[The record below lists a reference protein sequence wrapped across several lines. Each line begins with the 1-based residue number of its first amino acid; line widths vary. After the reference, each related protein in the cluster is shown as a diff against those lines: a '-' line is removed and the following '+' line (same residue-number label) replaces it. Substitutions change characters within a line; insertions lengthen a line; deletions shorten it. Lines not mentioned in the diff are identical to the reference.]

1 MERRQAEAIRDL
13 QRGTF
18 LALGPAITRRPIAIR
33 IGEVETAARGAGPKL
48 TPLPQISAADMMQ
61 ALLEPADEALPPPL
75 VTAPPPPPAED
86 VIDAIE
92 RADAR
97 PEAEEAPAR
106 IIDVGQVVAD
116 ALRAILEDP
125 DAATR
130 PTASLFQ
137 DFQVRCRMMGV
148 HRAPLDASRFA
159 RRLAAARAGLFEGE
173 TEEWAPAI
181 RAARGLPDDM
191 LGAFL
196 FIARAAR
203 NGDPCPTDE
212 DVARVYGTTSIGRA
226 RRVLSYIEERNI
238 LVTRTDLSGRRSIT
252 IPELGWTT
260 QPAAG
265 A

>member
-1 MERRQAEAIRDL
+1 
-13 QRGTF
+13 
-18 LALGPAITRRPIAIR
+18 
-33 IGEVETAARGAGPKL
+33 
-48 TPLPQISAADMMQ
+48 
-61 ALLEPADEALPPPL
+61 
-75 VTAPPPPPAED
+75 
-86 VIDAIE
+86 
-92 RADAR
+92 
-97 PEAEEAPAR
+97 
-106 IIDVGQVVAD
+106 
-116 ALRAILEDP
+116 
-125 DAATR
+125 
-130 PTASLFQ
+130 
-137 DFQVRCRMMGV
+137 
-148 HRAPLDASRFA
+148 
-159 RRLAAARAGLFEGE
+159 
-173 TEEWAPAI
+173 
-181 RAARGLPDDM
+181 M